1 MDREPRRYGPADTA
15 GPRPEGE
22 GRGLWRELN
31 QPHPFDPRALRI
43 ACSVLA
49 LVLGAFWLLRPN
61 PLHAH
66 VVPVRSVLLAYALA
80 GAVLAPRLGWT
91 GLRGYTVGLGILL
104 PLANAYISSV
114 FGNRPGDLPVTALAT
129 FVGMAFLQAGWDIVV
144 VASGLFAGNLLLL
157 AVRPPAEVPGVSVM
171 LVAVGAIATGAAA
184 GLVMQIYNAL
194 YRRSMSWWRSACE
207 RERALREFAEL
218 TAREQGSPHL
228 LDHFAERF
236 RSEARADRCLILLGE
251 IGGGDVRVAGS
262 AGITPADARAIG
274 SAPLTPY
281 VARLLWQLVE
291 ERRPL
296 VYDDLP
302 ETLRAN
308 LSREVTMPV
317 PSRSLVALPL
327 TVEDA
332 VAGAVVLTTSL
343 PRPVPPDAVLLWQAM
358 ANQAGVAIAN
368 AQLLAQLRHALG
380 AKSEFLNT
388 MSHEL
393 RSPLH
398 VIMGYADMLRDAE
411 AAPEPGALAGRI
423 RSSALELLQ
432 LVENTMNAARLD
444 AGKVAVQIDDFA
456 LEDVVREV
464 AEGVGALPEAKTGIP
479 VRWNVPAG
487 VPRLRLDRLKLK
499 EIMQNLIS
507 NALKFTRTGA
517 VSVAVSHRAEE
528 LHIAVRDT
536 GPGIPREAQGRIFE
550 MFERVEPMDG
560 HRPAGIGLGLYIVRN
575 LVHLMGGRI
584 EVESVVG
591 QGTCFTVRLPL
602 RLAAA
607 A

>member
-1 MDREPRRYGPADTA
+1 MDHGPGHGTA
-15 GPRPEGE
+15 ALGG
-22 GRGLWRELN
+22 GSGARGLWRELN
-31 QPHPFDPRALRI
+31 QPHPFDPRGLRLG
-43 ACSVLA
+43 CSVLA
-49 LVLGAFWLLRPN
+49 VVLAVFWVLRPN
-61 PLHAH
+61 PLHAD
-66 VVPVRSVLLAYALA
+66 VVPVRAVMLGYALF
-80 GAVLAPRLGWT
+80 GAALAPRLRWT
-91 GLRGYTVGLGILL
+91 DLRAYTVGLGLLL
-104 PLANAYISSV
+104 PLGNSYISSA
-114 FGNRPGDLPVTALAT
+114 FGNRPADLPVTALAT
-129 FVGMAFLQAGWDIVV
+129 FVGLAFLQAGWDIVL
-144 VASGLFAGNLLLL
+144 VAAGLLAGNLLMV
-157 AVRPPAEVPGVSVM
+157 AARPPLEVSAVSLL

-218 TAREQGSPHL
+218 TAREQGSSRL
-228 LDHFAERF
+228 LDDFAERF
-236 RSEARADRCLILLGE
+236 RREASADRCLILLGE
-251 IGGGDVRVAGS
+251 IRGGAVRVAGAAGLAPAEASAIS
-262 AGITPADARAIG
+262 AG
-274 SAPLTPY
+274 PLT
-281 VARLLWQLVE
+281 AHIASLLWQLVE
-291 ERRPL
+291 ERRP
-296 VYDDLP
+296 VIHECLP
-302 ETLRAN
+302 ETLRDE
-308 LSREVTMPV
+308 LSREVAMPV

-332 VAGAVVLTTSL
+332 VAGAVVLTTTE
-343 PRPVPPDAVLLWQAM
+343 PRTVPPDAVVLWQAM

-398 VIMGYADMLRDAE
+398 VIVGYADMLREAD
-411 AAPEPGALAGRI
+411 AAPEPAVLAGRI

-464 AEGVGALPEAKTGIP
+464 AEGVGALPEAKTGVP
-479 VRWNVPAG
+479 VRWHVSAG
-487 VPRLRLDRLKLK
+487 VPRLRLDRLKFK
-499 EIMQNLIS
+499 EILQNLIS
-507 NALKFTRTGA
+507 NALKFTRAGA

-536 GPGIPREAQGRIFE
+536 GPGIPHEAQGRIFE

-591 QGTCFTVRLPL
+591 QGTCFTVRLPM
-602 RLAAA
+602 RLVAV
-607 A
+607 